1 MGEMITPKQSFRNH
15 PTLAKG
21 WQDRVDSGQFQAAVY
36 AALLEMD
43 LQNKAP
49 ADMATAASYAWR
61 KSGALQF
68 LSILMNLTASEVA
81 PKRPGQ
87 DNLKHDLP

>member
-1 MGEMITPKQSFRNH
+1 MITPRQSFRNH

-21 WQDRVDSGQFQAAVY
+21 WNDRVDSAQFLAAV
-36 AALLEMD
+36 AASLQEMD

-68 LSILMNLTASEVA
+68 LSIFMGLTASEA
-81 PKRPGQ
+81 STKRPGQ
-87 DNLKHDLP
+87 DNLKHDLT

>member
-1 MGEMITPKQSFRNH
+1 MITPKQDFRNH

-21 WQDRVDSGQFQAAVY
+21 WQDRVDSAQFQEAVY
-36 AALLEMD
+36 AALAEMD

-68 LSILMNLTASEVA
+68 LSILMGLTATEA
-81 PKRPGQ
+81 TPPRPGQ
-87 DNLKHDLP
+87 DNLKHELH